1 MSFKENFMIFVRYWF
16 PPIILCIAIVGNTLG
31 FIVIRKPKLINIGP
45 RNIYKY
51 LFIFDTFF
59 LLQIIVSYIQ
69 HANFTG
75 YLNQTS
81 ILVCKLAIFIN
92 YSFAAVSPLLIVY
105 ISIDRY
111 ISIQFPGKRFFLR
124 KENTQL
130 FYFIFVI
137 IYNLIYYIPVI
148 MYRDLIETNST
159 FNNNNNN
166 NTIIAIKTCTYKTAE
181 HLMIISIMD
190 TINRVLIP
198 FSLMLISSFLLIYCL
213 FKSRTRIVENFLA
226 EENKTFY
233 TEIRLATVSISLNLI
248 FLFLNIPICVNDLV
262 PKISNENIFLYSYYL
277 FYFSYTINF
286 YILLLSNSLFM
297 NEFLNLFKKSKK
309 IEDHVEFQTFN

>member
-16 PPIILCIAIVGNTLG
+16 PLVILCIAIAGNTLG
-31 FIVIRKPKLINIGP
+31 CIVIRKPKLINIGS

-59 LLQIIVSYIQ
+59 ILQIIVSYIQ

-81 ILVCKLAIFIN
+81 ILICKLAIFIN
-92 YSFAAVSPLLIVY
+92 YSFAALSPLLIVY

-148 MYRDLIETNST
+148 MYRNLIETNST
-159 FNNNNNN
+159 SN
-166 NTIIAIKTCTYKTAE
+166 NTTITIKTCTYKTAE
-181 HLMIISIMD
+181 QLMIISIMD

-198 FSLMLISSFLLIYCL
+198 FSLMFISSFLLIYCL

-248 FLFLNIPICVNDLV
+248 FLFLNMPVCV
-262 PKISNENIFLYSYYL
+262 ISLFPNIANENIFLYSYYL
-277 FYFSYTINF
+277 FYFSYAINF
-286 YILLLSNSLFM
+286 YILLLSNSLFRD
-297 NEFLNLFKKSKK
+297 EFLNLFKKTKI
-309 IEDHVEFQTFN
+309 IEDHIEIQTIN

>member
-16 PPIILCIAIVGNTLG
+16 PLVILCIAIAGNTLG
-31 FIVIRKPKLINIGP
+31 CIVIRKPKLINIGP

-59 LLQIIVSYIQ
+59 ILQIIVSYIQ

-81 ILVCKLAIFIN
+81 ILICKLAIFIN
-92 YSFAAVSPLLIVY
+92 YSFAALSPLLIVY

-148 MYRDLIETNST
+148 MYRNLIETNST
-159 FNNNNNN
+159 SN
-166 NTIIAIKTCTYKTAE
+166 NTTITIKTCTYKTAE
-181 HLMIISIMD
+181 QLMIISIQ
-190 TINRVLIP
+190 
-198 FSLMLISSFLLIYCL
+198 FL
-213 FKSRTRIVENFLA
+213 VE
-226 EENKTFY
+226 
-233 TEIRLATVSISLNLI
+233 
-248 FLFLNIPICVNDLV
+248 
-262 PKISNENIFLYSYYL
+262 
-277 FYFSYTINF
+277 
-286 YILLLSNSLFM
+286 
-297 NEFLNLFKKSKK
+297 
-309 IEDHVEFQTFN
+309 

>member
-16 PPIILCIAIVGNTLG
+16 PLIILCIAIIGNTLG
-31 FIVIRKPKLINIGP
+31 CIVIWKPKLINIGP

-81 ILVCKLAIFIN
+81 ILICKLAIFIN

-159 FNNNNNN
+159 SN
-166 NTIIAIKTCTYKTAE
+166 NTTMTIKTCTYKTAE

-198 FSLMLISSFLLIYCL
+198 FSLMFISSFLLIYCL

-248 FLFLNIPICVNDLV
+248 FLFLNMPFCVISLFPN
-262 PKISNENIFLYSYYL
+262 ISNENIFLYSYYL
-277 FYFSYTINF
+277 FYFSYAINF
-286 YILLLSNSLFM
+286 YILLLSNSLFRD
-297 NEFLNLFKKSKK
+297 EFLNLFKKTKI
-309 IEDHVEFQTFN
+309 IEDHIELQDIN